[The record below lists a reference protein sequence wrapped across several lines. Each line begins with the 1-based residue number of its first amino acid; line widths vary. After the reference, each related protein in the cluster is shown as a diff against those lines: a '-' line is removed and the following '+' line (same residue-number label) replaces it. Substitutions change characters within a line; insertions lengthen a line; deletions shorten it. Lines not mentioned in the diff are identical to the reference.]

1 MKFFRIVPSTYIK
14 IKKFLIFSI
23 CKTKTWLLKLV
34 ILELFV
40 RSNFSNF
47 PNCKFLEFSKLTV
60 FGTFLIGNF
69 WNFPNYKINKF
80 LDFFQ
85 FAKPKFDSKNWQLWN
100 CSSIQHSAPL
110 AISCQFLYLPFD
122 INQFSQLLF
131 PISVIRKFGRS
142 TFELR
147 NVRHSNTSLLELF
160 TLIQNI
166 LPSSI
171 LSRTLRFEIV
181 VHICKYIWDQL
192 KNKHL
197 VDEKLFYFFVFFF
210 LFKLKTYKLQ

>member
-1 MKFFRIVPSTYIK
+1 M
-14 IKKFLIFSI
+14 
-23 CKTKTWLLKLV
+23 
-34 ILELFV
+34 ELFIH
-40 RSNFSNF
+40 SNFYNF
-47 PNCKFLEFSKLTV
+47 PNCKFLEFSILTV

-110 AISCQFLYLPFD
+110 AILCQFWYLPFN

-147 NVRHSNTSLLELF
+147 NEIRNVRHSNTSLSELF

-171 LSRTLRFEIV
+171 LSRTSRFEIV
-181 VHICKYIWDQL
+181 VHICKYI
-192 KNKHL
+192 
-197 VDEKLFYFFVFFF
+197 
-210 LFKLKTYKLQ
+210 